1 MYMLTCNVVYPFTK
15 KVWCF
20 SYVILCKGNPVLPKL
35 PQKVILR
42 VDRGV
47 VSCFLKDLTSVV
59 VPQCPFACEGGGEK
73 RCLSL
78 TSEVSLAV
86 ARSCTNDAILFTR

>member
-15 KVWCF
+15 RVWCF
-20 SYVILCKGNPVLPKL
+20 SYVILCKANPVLPKL

-47 VSCFLKDLTSVV
+47 VSCFLKDLTSVL
-59 VPQCPFACEGGGEK
+59 VPQCPFACEGGGGK
-73 RCLSL
+73 LCL
-78 TSEVSLAV
+78 
-86 ARSCTNDAILFTR
+86 

>member
-20 SYVILCKGNPVLPKL
+20 SYVMLCKANPVLPKL

-47 VSCFLKDLTSVV
+47 VSCFLKDLTSVL
-59 VPQCPFACEGGGEK
+59 VPQCPFACEGGGGK
-73 RCLSL
+73 AVSL

-86 ARSCTNDAILFTR
+86 ARSCTNDAILFTQ